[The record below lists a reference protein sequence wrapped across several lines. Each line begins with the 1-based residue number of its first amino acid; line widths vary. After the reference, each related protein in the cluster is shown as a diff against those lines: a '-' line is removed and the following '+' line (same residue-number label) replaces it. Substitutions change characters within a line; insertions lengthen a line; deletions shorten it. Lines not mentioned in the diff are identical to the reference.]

1 MNRMNMME
9 QVHLAGEDED
19 DIYGGFN
26 DYNATLDVD
35 VRNVQGWIFLQM
47 YLHIFKMLFLK
58 FEPCS
63 GNLIQ
68 DHGLFATVVTA

>member
-35 VRNVQGWIFLQM
+35 VRNV
-47 YLHIFKMLFLK
+47 
-58 FEPCS
+58 
-63 GNLIQ
+63 
-68 DHGLFATVVTA
+68 

>member
-35 VRNVQGWIFLQM
+35 VRNVQGLIYLQM
-47 YLHIFKMLFLK
+47 YLHIFKISYEY
-58 FEPCS
+58 EP
-63 GNLIQ
+63 Q
-68 DHGLFATVVTA
+68 